1 MSEREKEASIE
12 DALEEVEAARRGRR
26 QSIKSA
32 IFGLLGLIALAALV
46 VYVPRPNRRGLG
58 GMTAGQEA
66 VVTIASVL
74 GVDEDA
80 WVEVSTLE
88 TSGDQTGLNQLVAA
102 GRAFVINERTRV
114 VIVETR
120 FTNVI
125 VRALEGRNVGREGWI
140 NAGSLVVSQ

>member
-1 MSEREKEASIE
+1 MSELEKEASIE
-12 DALEEVEAARRGRR
+12 DALEEVEAARLGRR
-26 QSIKSA
+26 QSIKGA
-32 IFGLLGLIALAALV
+32 VFGLLGLIAIAALV
-46 VYVPRPNRRGLG
+46 VYVPRPTRRGLG

-80 WVEVSTLE
+80 WSEVTALE
-88 TSGDQTGLNQLVAA
+88 TSGNQTGLNQLVAS

-140 NAGSLVVSQ
+140 NAGSLIVSQ

>member
-1 MSEREKEASIE
+1 
-12 DALEEVEAARRGRR
+12 
-26 QSIKSA
+26 
-32 IFGLLGLIALAALV
+32 
-46 VYVPRPNRRGLG
+46 
-58 GMTAGQEA
+58 MTAGQEA

-80 WVEVSTLE
+80 WSAVSALE